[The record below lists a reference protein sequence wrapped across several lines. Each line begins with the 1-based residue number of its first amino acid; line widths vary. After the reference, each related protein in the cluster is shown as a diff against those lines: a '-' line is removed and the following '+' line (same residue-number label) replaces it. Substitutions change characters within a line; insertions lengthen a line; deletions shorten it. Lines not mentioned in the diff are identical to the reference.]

1 MIIMEL
7 QELFMPSELG
17 DIIAPIINLNGYRI
31 KYQGSGETKIFTMC
45 DAEYPYQPRCLI
57 IINNNRISIAE
68 CDHNDPTSQTE
79 IIRITKDDF
88 RICRN
93 GFFVENCTRSKTH
106 TVLDLID
113 KIVKAIDE
121 KVMKN
126 KTKTNV
132 GNEITITD
140 DDIINIITTS
150 ACIRNF
156 TTFEVP
162 CGNYKEIFINDNDFQ
177 LAHVRYGFS
186 RLDNIIQ
193 IIKRETSMCIK
204 PGSVENTEI
213 LVRLDTS
220 NGVIERLF
228 SSPIAISIAHKLEE
242 FIKNNKKEIKE
253 EIKEEKNMPNKIEVD
268 FDEMPK
274 FVLKDIREAVKEWIV
289 DDAGDDIPVKNGSGN
304 NKEYW
309 WPNAVCNGTI
319 DIGLLT
325 LDHGFVIVSRSS
337 YHQTNPVNLF
347 TITQKGNN
355 EPNIRYVGMM
365 GSMTQSIENLK
376 TVLEEKYAAIKIEW
390 RKTTKKKKAKK
401 TKKSGIEEYGLTD
414 EKFSPYDIKNIRFN
428 TTKKVTTVLFKDG
441 TKIMTKATDN
451 DTFNPEV
458 GLAMCIM
465 KKLYGTRSNY
475 KRVVAAAMKKNEKR
489 NKRIKEKADKKQK
502 NQEARE
508 DHIKA
513 QAESY
518 ME

>member
-1 MIIMEL
+1 MEL

-45 DAEYPYQPRCLI
+45 DTEYPYQPRCLM

-132 GNEITITD
+132 GKEITITD
-140 DDIINIITTS
+140 DDIINIIATS

-162 CGNYKEIFINDNDFQ
+162 CGNYKEIFIDDKDFQ
-177 LAHVRYGFS
+177 LAHVRYGFAK
-186 RLDNIIQ
+186 LDNIIQ
-193 IIKRETSMCIK
+193 IIKKETCIK
-204 PGSVENTEI
+204 RGSVENTEI
-213 LVRLDTS
+213 LIRLDTS
-220 NGVIERLF
+220 NGAVERLI
-228 SSPIAISIAHKLEE
+228 SSPIAFSIAHNLEK
-242 FIKNNKKEIKE
+242 FIKNNKENKE
-253 EIKEEKNMPNKIEVD
+253 EIKEEKNMPKIELFED
-268 FDEMPK
+268 IPK
-274 FVLKDIREAVKEWIV
+274 FVLKDIREAVVEWII
-289 DDAGDDIPVKNGSGN
+289 DDAGGYLPIKNGYGDS
-304 NKEYW
+304 KEYW
-309 WPNAVCNGTI
+309 WPNAVDKGSI
-319 DIGLLT
+319 DIGLIA
-325 LDHGFVIVSRSS
+325 LDHGVVIVSRAAWDR
-337 YHQTNPVNLF
+337 TNSMNLF
-347 TITQKGNN
+347 TITQMGNN
-355 EPNIRYVGMM
+355 EPSIRYVGM
-365 GSMTQSIENLK
+365 GPMTQSVENLK
-376 TVLEEKYAAIKIEW
+376 TALEEKYAAIKIEC
-390 RKTTKKKKAKK
+390 RKTIKKKK
-401 TKKSGIEEYGLTD
+401 TKKTESVGIEKYGLTD
-414 EKFSPYDIKNIRFN
+414 KKFSPYDIKNIRFN

-475 KRVVAAAMKKNEKR
+475 KRVVATAMKNNEKS

-502 NQEARE
+502 NQEAVI
-508 DHIKA
+508 DHMKA

>member
-1 MIIMEL
+1 MEL

-79 IIRITKDDF
+79 IIRITKDGF

-93 GFFVENCTRSKTH
+93 GFFVENCTKSKTH

-140 DDIINIITTS
+140 DDIINIIATS

-162 CGNYKEIFINDNDFQ
+162 CGNYKEIFINDNNFQ

-193 IIKRETSMCIK
+193 IIKRTVHD
-204 PGSVENTEI
+204 SVENTEI
-213 LVRLDTS
+213 LIRLDTS
-220 NGVIERLF
+220 NGAVERLITTPM
-228 SSPIAISIAHKLEE
+228 SISIAYKLEGLIE
-242 FIKNNKKEIKE
+242 NKTEIKK
-253 EIKEEKNMPNKIEVD
+253 EIKEEKNMPKIE
-268 FDEMPK
+268 FFEEIPK
-274 FVLKDIREAVKEWIV
+274 FVLKDIREAVEEWII
-289 DDAGDDIPVKNGSGN
+289 DDAGSNLPIKNRSGDS
-304 NKEYW
+304 KEYW
-309 WPNAVCNGTI
+309 WPNAVDKGTI
-319 DIGLLT
+319 DIGLIA
-325 LDHGFVIVSRSS
+325 LDHGIVIVSRAAWDR
-337 YHQTNPVNLF
+337 TNHVNLF
-347 TITQKGNN
+347 TITQMGNN
-355 EPNIRYVGMM
+355 EPSIRYVGM
-365 GSMTQSIENLK
+365 GPMTRSVENLK
-376 TVLEEKYAAIKIEW
+376 TALEEKYAAIKIECK
-390 RKTTKKKKAKK
+390 KTAKKKK
-401 TKKSGIEEYGLTD
+401 TKKTEAVGIEKYGLTD
-414 EKFSPYDIKNIRFN
+414 KKFSPYDIKNIRFN

-475 KRVVAAAMKKNEKR
+475 KRVVAAAMKNNEKS

-502 NQEARE
+502 NQEAKE

>member
-7 QELFMPSELG
+7 SELFMPAELG
-17 DIIAPIINLNGYRI
+17 DIIASDMNLNGYRI
-31 KYQGSGETKIFTMC
+31 KYQQSGETKIFTMC
-45 DAEYPYQPRCLI
+45 DREYPNPPRCLI

-68 CDHNDPTSQTE
+68 CDRNDYSSQTE
-79 IIRITKDDF
+79 IIRITKDGF
-88 RICRN
+88 CKN

-106 TVLDLID
+106 TILDLID

-140 DDIINIITTS
+140 DDIINIITTT
-150 ACIRNF
+150 ACIHNF

-162 CGNYKEIFINDNDFQ
+162 CGNYKEIFIEDRDFPF
-177 LAHVRYGFS
+177 AHVKYGFS

-193 IIKRETSMCIK
+193 IIKRASYIK

-220 NGVIERLF
+220 NGTIERLI

-242 FIKNNKKEIKE
+242 FIKNNKEIKSEIKE
-253 EIKEEKNMPNKIEVD
+253 EIKEEKNMPKIEVD
-268 FDEMPK
+268 FVEIPR
-274 FVLKDIREAVKEWIV
+274 FVLKDIREAVEEWII
-289 DDAGDDIPVKNGSGN
+289 DDIGGDLPIKNGSGDS
-304 NKEYW
+304 KEYW
-309 WPNAVCNGTI
+309 WPNAVDKGNI
-319 DIGLLT
+319 DIGLLA
-325 LDHGFVIVSRSS
+325 LDHGFVIVSRLAWDRTTSM
-337 YHQTNPVNLF
+337 NLF
-347 TITQKGNN
+347 TITQMGNN
-355 EPNIRYVGMM
+355 EPDIRYVGM
-365 GSMTQSIENLK
+365 GPMTQSVENLK
-376 TVLEEKYAAIKIEW
+376 TVLKEKYAAIKIEW
-390 RKTTKKKKAKK
+390 RKTTKKKKTKK
-401 TKKSGIEEYGLTD
+401 TTKSGLEEYGLAD
-414 EKFSPYDIKNIRFN
+414 ERFSPYDIKSIKFN

-441 TKIMTKATDN
+441 TRIMTKATAS

-475 KRVVAAAMKKNEKR
+475 KRVVATAMKNNEKS

-502 NQEARE
+502 NQQAVV

>member
-156 TTFEVP
+156 ITFEVP

-242 FIKNNKKEIKE
+242 FIKNNKKEIKGL
-253 EIKEEKNMPNKIEVD
+253 IRLKLILTKCRNSFSKI
-268 FDEMPK
+268 
-274 FVLKDIREAVKEWIV
+274 
-289 DDAGDDIPVKNGSGN
+289 
-304 NKEYW
+304 
-309 WPNAVCNGTI
+309 
-319 DIGLLT
+319 
-325 LDHGFVIVSRSS
+325 
-337 YHQTNPVNLF
+337 
-347 TITQKGNN
+347 
-355 EPNIRYVGMM
+355 
-365 GSMTQSIENLK
+365 
-376 TVLEEKYAAIKIEW
+376 
-390 RKTTKKKKAKK
+390 
-401 TKKSGIEEYGLTD
+401 
-414 EKFSPYDIKNIRFN
+414 
-428 TTKKVTTVLFKDG
+428 
-441 TKIMTKATDN
+441 
-451 DTFNPEV
+451 
-458 GLAMCIM
+458 
-465 KKLYGTRSNY
+465 
-475 KRVVAAAMKKNEKR
+475 
-489 NKRIKEKADKKQK
+489 
-502 NQEARE
+502 
-508 DHIKA
+508 
-513 QAESY
+513 
-518 ME
+518 